1 MCWRHCNLAA
11 SEPGSSFV
19 QFVFQG
25 SLREKSSNTLQLPSL
40 TETLSEKKGRAFGF
54 VLPFPNPLDMWT
66 LGCAQSCGI
75 HNKNKDWQ
83 LDHLFIDLCCGCTGL
98 RCSFGCA
105 AESHLPGTCGLNR
118 LDWMEYKVQEGKW
131 WDLSCSSQAC
141 WCQGAALSACTSWAL
156 RLVSSN
162 PLQLGSWEIA
172 LVDLEA
178 SGLWISAD

>member
-75 HNKNKDWQ
+75 HSKNKDWQ
-83 LDHLFIDLCCGCTGL
+83 LDHLFIDLCWGCTGL
-98 RCSFGCA
+98 RCSLAVQQSLISLAHVGWTGWTEWSTKYRKANDEICPAPAKPADVRVQHYQPAPAELCA
-105 AESHLPGTCGLNR
+105 LWAPTLSSLAA
-118 LDWMEYKVQEGKW
+118 GK
-131 WDLSCSSQAC
+131 LH
-141 WCQGAALSACTSWAL
+141 
-156 RLVSSN
+156 
-162 PLQLGSWEIA
+162 
-172 LVDLEA
+172 
-178 SGLWISAD
+178 